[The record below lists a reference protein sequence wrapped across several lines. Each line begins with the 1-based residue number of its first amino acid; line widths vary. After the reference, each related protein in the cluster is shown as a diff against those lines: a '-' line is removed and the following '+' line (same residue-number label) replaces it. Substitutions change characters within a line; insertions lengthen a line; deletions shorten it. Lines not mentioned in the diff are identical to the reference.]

1 MKRVGLLRH
10 AKSDW
15 SDHDK
20 RDFDRGLNE
29 RGRQGARLMG
39 RHIRSEGTQ
48 WSLIRASSAER
59 VRRTVEAALPGAEI
73 AFDQRLYLA
82 SAETMAELIADL
94 PDEADAVLLVAHN
107 PGLQDLILK
116 LVAPDRENALFDAAK
131 EKFPTASYAVIE
143 LPAERW
149 ANVAEESGTLV
160 HFTRPRDLD
169 PELGPGTD

>member
-39 RHIRSEGTQ
+39 QHIRAEGTQ
-48 WSLIRASSAER
+48 WPLIRASSAER
-59 VRRTVEAALPGAEI
+59 VRRTVECALPSADI

-82 SAETMAELIADL
+82 SAETLVEIISEL

-116 LVAPDRENALFDAAK
+116 FVAPAQENALFDAAK

-149 ANVAEESGTLV
+149 ADVAEETGTLI
-160 HFTRPRDLD
+160 HFTRPRDLN
-169 PELGPGTD
+169 PELGPETD